1 MHRRR
6 LAAGWAVVAAALV
19 LVVPACGGG
28 DEEEGAATTSAQTGT
43 SGTKELQAG
52 TIKVGYGNNLTGF
65 LAVHDSV
72 ISEGA
77 KVEVNDLN
85 AQGGIGGKVKIDL
98 IVEDTKTDPGVS
110 VQVARSLVQKDV
122 DVVILPCNTDFQ
134 VAMAEVTQASD
145 VFTLSPC
152 NADPTLP
159 GRVDVYWPVGMGGN
173 AQGAQLADYA
183 AGQGYKNA
191 YVLNAPDFLYI
202 SLMTKYFKKAAAA
215 RGIDITGEDTV
226 KVGDTNFASQVTKI
240 KNANPQP
247 DVIVTALFTP
257 FVNALIKQLR
267 GAGVDV
273 PVIGTDGM
281 DTGLH
286 LQAGGKSAEGDTFTT
301 FGFPTPGS
309 ALDEF
314 YKTMQRETGKR
325 PDGSYAALGAAT
337 IQVLAAVIEQAGS
350 TDPADIEQVLSDG
363 ITVDTALGQI
373 DYPGG
378 GEKNPTT
385 PVAVVT
391 VKNGK
396 FELVNE
402 GVPEDVPEP

>member
-1 MHRRR
+1 MIDRRR
-6 LAAGWAVVAAALV
+6 LIAAWAVLAAGAALV
-19 LVVPACGGG
+19 VSACGGG
-28 DEEEGAATTSAQTGT
+28 GEEAASSTTALTETAGP
-43 SGTKELQAG
+43 KELQAG
-52 TIKVGYGNNLTGF
+52 TITVGYGNNLTGF

-77 KVEVNDLN
+77 KVEVNDIN

-98 IVEDTKTDPGVS
+98 MIEDTKTDPGVS

-134 VAMAEVTQASD
+134 VAMAEVTQASN

-152 NADPTLP
+152 NADPTLSN
-159 GRVDVYWPVGMGGN
+159 RVAVYWPVGMGGN
-173 AQGAQLADYA
+173 AQLAQLADYA
-183 AGQGYKNA
+183 VSKGYKSA
-191 YVLNAPDFLYI
+191 YILNAPDFLYI
-202 SLMTKYFKKAAAA
+202 SLMTKYFKKAAAD
-215 RGIDITGEDTV
+215 RGIDIAGEDTV

-247 DVIVTALFTP
+247 DVIMTGLFTP

-267 GAGVDV
+267 GAGVDI

-286 LQAGGKSAEGDTFTT
+286 LQAGGKSAEGDTFST

-314 YKTMQRETGKR
+314 YSTMEQETGKR

-337 IQVLAAVIEQAGS
+337 IQVLAKAIEQAGS
-350 TDPADIEQVLSDG
+350 TDPADIQNVLADG

-373 DYPGG
+373 QYLGG
-378 GEKNPTT
+378 NEKNPTT
-385 PVAVVT
+385 PVAIVT
-391 VKNGK
+391 VKGGK
-396 FELVNE
+396 FELVKE
-402 GVPEDVPEP
+402 GVPEDVPQP